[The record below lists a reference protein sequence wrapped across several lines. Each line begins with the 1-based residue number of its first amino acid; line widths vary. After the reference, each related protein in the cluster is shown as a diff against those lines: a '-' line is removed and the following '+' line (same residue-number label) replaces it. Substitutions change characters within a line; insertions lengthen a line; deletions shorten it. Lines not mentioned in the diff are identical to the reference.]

1 MIDGDT
7 QLDGSAANGAV
18 FNVFLRFDGAVDD
31 YLNALPAVGTR
42 YWDYF

>member
-7 QLDGSAANGAV
+7 EVDGLAAYRAV
-18 FNVFLRFDGAVDD
+18 FNVFLKFDGAVDD